1 MYRARR
7 PDSYAHS
14 ALSVSACSIRYSG
27 RLHVELF
34 ADVFTDLYPA
44 LAACRALA
52 PLWLMAMLDARQ
64 FGRQRL
70 APGTAAF
77 ALAGFAITG
86 VSKWHQLGL
95 AVRGPVR
102 SANRFP

>member
-1 MYRARR
+1 MYEEAR
-7 PDSYAHS
+7 
-14 ALSVSACSIRYSG
+14 

-34 ADVFTDLYPA
+34 ADVFTDLDQA

-52 PLWLMAMLDARQ
+52 RLRLMAVLDARQ

-77 ALAGFAITG
+77 ALASFAVTG
-86 VSKWHQLGL
+86 VSGWHQLGL
-95 AVRGPVR
+95 DRGQVGVD
-102 SANRFP
+102 RFFKQLTLLTLKDLLFWPNLMRR